1 MLDMGWLR
9 SVLLVQFNSKHIDIV
24 GAIRVDRMRRTDRM

>member
-1 MLDMGWLR
+1 MLDFIGSR

-24 GAIRVDRMRRTDRM
+24 GAARVNRVHRTDRM